1 MKCLILESFLFCVI
15 FDEDGTVF
23 GVVGRRLLFDGLFGR
38 RRRRSLAVFGG
49 RNDAAARLAVEHQ
62 RCRTALQTRVSAL
75 ARKVAVA
82 RLAQRD
88 VTVRIVHAQ
97 TMFLAAF
104 DVFWVIAGVEL
115 FVVEES
121 AGAELLDGGAVPARP
136 EADAR
141 IDVTEDA
148 VLVVASTFRNRWIG

>member
-1 MKCLILESFLFCVI
+1 MKLLLK
-15 FDEDGTVF
+15 VF
-23 GVVGRRLLFDGLFGR
+23 F
-38 RRRRSLAVFGG
+38 
-49 RNDAAARLAVEHQ
+49 
-62 RCRTALQTRVSAL
+62 
-75 ARKVAVA
+75 
-82 RLAQRD
+82 
-88 VTVRIVHAQ
+88 

-148 VLVVASTFRNRWIG
+148 VLVVASTFRNRWIYSQQKKNH